1 MKRGL
6 IINECVIYTGLWC
19 LYYLQG
25 ILYPSGSIISQGV
38 LLLLLMLSVYYAFI
52 SFSKYKLPT
61 FIKAVTV
68 FVGMFVVYFLV
79 SYLDSTPI
87 YVNFTMEQRVTAFGA
102 LKNVLISLLPIFS
115 YYHFSRKGLLTEH
128 NISLYLF
135 CLIILTTIMF
145 IRQQSLNLAEAMS
158 VGSEQEEFTN
168 NIAYDFLGLIPLVVF
183 LHKKPTLQYVALI
196 YIVVFILLGMKRGA
210 ILVGIACIPY
220 FIFQSY
226 KNANKKLRKRI
237 VALTALALLGL
248 VYFASYFI
256 SSSDYFQYRLET
268 TMEGNSSGRDFIYST
283 LYEHILSRDS
293 IGTIIFGEGINHTVV
308 IAGKYAHNDWLE
320 LGINMGLLGV
330 LVYIIYFLTLGI
342 NTFNARK
349 HDQTIFASLLLC
361 CVVMFS
367 TTLFSMSYNS
377 LSIGITMALGY
388 SLAHRYNNHL

>member
-1 MKRGL
+1 MKGSW
-6 IINECVIYTGLWC
+6 INECVIYTALWC

-25 ILYPSGSIISQGV
+25 ILYAGGGIISQGI
-38 LLLLLMLSVYYAFI
+38 LLIILILSIYYTGL
-52 SFSKYKLPT
+52 SLSKYKLPS
-61 FIKAVTV
+61 FLKVVAV
-68 FVGMFVVYFLV
+68 FLGLFVVYFLA

-87 YVNFTMEQRVTAFGA
+87 YVDFTMEQQVTAFGA
-102 LKNVLISLLPIFS
+102 LKNVLISLLPIYS
-115 YYHFSRKGLLTEH
+115 YYYFSRNGMLTER
-128 NISLYLF
+128 NMSQYIL
-135 CLIILTTIMF
+135 CLLVLTTIIF
-145 IRQQSLNLAEAMS
+145 IRRQSLNLAAAISM
-158 VGSEQEEFTN
+158 GSDQEEFTN
-168 NIAYDFLGLIPLVVF
+168 NVAYDFVGLMPLLVF
-183 LHKKPTLQYVALI
+183 LHKKPTLQFVALI
-196 YIVVFILLGMKRGA
+196 YIMVFILLGMKRGA
-210 ILVGIACIPY
+210 ILVGIICVLY
-220 FIFQSY
+220 FLYQSY
-226 KNANKKLRKRI
+226 RSANRKMRKRI
-237 VALTALALLGL
+237 VALTVVALVGFA
-248 VYFASYFI
+248 YFAIDFMA
-256 SSSDYFQYRLET
+256 SSDYFQYRLET